1 MPKEY
6 LIILKSMQKR
16 REKEERERPEVHIL
30 NLSLTTKKIPERL

>member
-16 REKEERERPEVHIL
+16 REKEEREARGAHTQFEL
-30 NLSLTTKKIPERL
+30 NNTKNP